1 MAVAVVPGACR
12 DGFVGLAAYR
22 SRDGL
27 TADRETPLMLAGQ
40 GQGGAGAPLATAAGA
55 PLRFA
60 EILEMG
66 AHDLSRKRRGVG
78 EGIRHGLA
86 ANNLN
91 RHDLFIITKLW
102 PYAGATRFFNDEDD
116 AIRWLLEPHEGD
128 P

>member
-27 TADRETPLMLAGQ
+27 TADRETRLMLTGQ
-40 GQGGAGAPLATAAGA
+40 GQDGAGAPLATAAGA

-60 EILEMG
+60 KILEMG
-66 AHDLSRKRRGVG
+66 RMTSRVSVVASERGSGV
-78 EGIRHGLA
+78 A
-86 ANNLN
+86 SPSTTSKS
-91 RHDLFIITKLW
+91 HDLFIITKLW
-102 PYAGATRFFNDEDD
+102 PYAGATRSFNDEDD